1 MFWLTLLAFL
11 VILGLLIFVHEAG
24 HFIVAKLSGVKVEEF
39 AFGFP
44 PRLIGFQAKKIRE
57 LKELVT
63 REEIKIEIEDVKS
76 GATEKIKETI
86 TEDADTSEKVRTRWN
101 WKFAWGHRAVS
112 KLLEAGIKSD
122 QTTYGINLI
131 PFGGYVKM
139 LGEEKDN
146 GSPRAFNKKKP
157 GTRLMI
163 VVAGVVMNF
172 LLAGVI
178 FSVGYMV
185 GMSPIRLDA
194 TELGGRQTHQVV
206 IAQVADNSAAKSA
219 GIQVGDIVLGY
230 DSVNAFS
237 DFTHTH
243 PGATVPVSVLRE
255 GKITDLSVTLS
266 KDEAAP
272 LGVGIVDVPV
282 VQLPFF
288 KAIYFGF
295 KEMILTTGY
304 IFILLYGFFVK
315 LFSSGRVAADV
326 AGPVGIFNITGQAVR
341 MGLAYLLQLAAILSI
356 NLGIINILPFPALDG
371 GRAFLIG
378 LEGIFRRRVIRSEI
392 ENTLHFIG
400 FAILILLIAAI
411 TVREVIA
418 LF

>member
-11 VILGLLIFVHEAG
+11 IILGLLIFVHEAG
-24 HFIVAKLSGVKVEEF
+24 HFIVAKLSGIKVEEF

-44 PRLIGFQAKKIRE
+44 PRIFC
-57 LKELVT
+57 
-63 REEIKIEIEDVKS
+63 VKR
-76 GATEKIKETI
+76 GET
-86 TEDADTSEKVRTRWN
+86 K
-101 WKFAWGHRAVS
+101 
-112 KLLEAGIKSD
+112 
-122 QTTYGINLI
+122 YCINAI

-139 LGEEKDN
+139 LGEEKDSD
-146 GSPRAFNKKKP
+146 SPRAFNKKKP
-157 GTRLMI
+157 GIRLMI

-172 LLAGVI
+172 LLAGII

-185 GMSPIRLDA
+185 GMSPIRLNPD
-194 TELGGRQTHQVV
+194 ELGGRQTHQVV
-206 IAQVADNSAAKSA
+206 IAQIAENSAAKTA
-219 GIQVGDIVLGY
+219 GIKVGDIVLGY
-230 DSVNAFS
+230 DSVGAFS
-237 DFTHTH
+237 EFTRKNH
-243 PGATVPVSVLRE
+243 GATVPVSVLRE
-255 GKITDLSVTLS
+255 GEITDLSVTLS
-266 KDEAAP
+266 QDESAP
-272 LGVGIVDVPV
+272 LGVGIVDIPV

-315 LFSSGRVAADV
+315 LFSSGQVAGDV

-392 ENTLHFIG
+392 ENTLHFVG